1 VVEVRHIAGRSDHGG
16 TRAHRASPRLNA
28 PAAATRGPLDGLL
41 VVDLS
46 RILAGPYCTMTL
58 GDLGARV
65 IKVERPGTGDD
76 TRAWGPPFW
85 NGIST
90 YYLAINRNKESLT
103 LDLEHAEGRRLLA
116 ALVVRADVL
125 VENFRP
131 GRLERWGF
139 GYDACAALNPRLI
152 YASVSGYGLDGPDRD
167 RAGYDLI
174 AQGEGGVMSVTGEEG
189 TPPLKTGVSQADI
202 VAGLWLTSG
211 ILAAL
216 HARNTSGRGQRVD
229 TSLLDGQIGLLA
241 YHATNTWATGEA
253 PARQGNRHS
262 NLMPYGAWH
271 CRDAWITLGAGN
283 DALFAALCAALGGPL
298 AGLAADPRFA
308 TAPARVTHRAALD
321 EALTR
326 ALGGLAADDALARL
340 RAAGVPSGRVRS
352 VPEALADPQVAG
364 RGMVVPLAHPS
375 IPGFRTTG
383 TPVRLSA
390 TPAAPRSAPPAL
402 GAHTGRVLAEL
413 GCDAATIARL
423 RAAGAA

>member
-1 VVEVRHIAGRSDHGG
+1 MS
-16 TRAHRASPRLNA
+16 T
-28 PAAATRGPLDGLL
+28 PAVPGPLDGLL

-65 IKVERPGTGDD
+65 VKVEQPGTGDD
-76 TRAWGPPFW
+76 TRSWGPPFW

-90 YYLAINRNKESLT
+90 YYLAINRNKESVT
-103 LDLEHAEGRRLLA
+103 LDLDHAEGRRLLT
-116 ALVVRADVL
+116 ALVARADVL

-139 GYDACAALNPRLI
+139 GYDACAALNPRLV
-152 YASVSGYGLDGPDRD
+152 YASVSGYGLEGPDRD
-167 RAGYDLI
+167 RAGYDLV
-174 AQGEGGVMSVTGEEG
+174 AQGEGGVMSVTGEAG
-189 TPPLKTGVSQADI
+189 GPPLKAGVSQADI
-202 VAGLWLTSG
+202 VAGLWLTTG

-216 HARNTSGRGQRVD
+216 QARERSGRGQRVD

-241 YHATNTWATGEA
+241 YYTTNAWATGEA
-253 PARQGNRHS
+253 PVRMGNRHP
-262 NLMPYGAWH
+262 NLMPYGAWR
-271 CRDAWITLGAGN
+271 CRDAWITIGAGN
-283 DALFAALCAALGGPL
+283 DGLFAALCAALGEPL

-308 TAPARVTHRAALD
+308 TAPARVEHRAALD
-321 EALTR
+321 EAITA
-326 ALGGLAADDALARL
+326 ALAGRDAADALARL

-352 VPEALADPQVAG
+352 VPEALADPQVDR
-364 RGMVVPLAHPS
+364 RGMVVPLPHPT

-390 TPAAPRSAPPAL
+390 TPAAPRTAPPAL
-402 GAHTGRVLAEL
+402 GAHTDLVLAEL

-423 RAAGAA
+423 RAAGAV